1 MRGVEVLNQRL
12 AGGALLS
19 FLSVRHGAL
28 PSDPA
33 DLREALGR
41 EQKIQDVRDL
51 IEKSR
56 QHPRLVA
63 AIPNG
68 GDVVNTGGSAIALS
82 AATAKTVMYV
92 NSGANVDC
100 CLSEFAIGFDGVNA
114 AATPVLV
121 ELTQGTKASNSTPGT
136 GSTSFTPLQV
146 RGWPVKSA
154 ASAAANTCTSEPTV
168 QTSVKQWLLTPN
180 GGLLVMQYPLGKEP
194 SGHNIASTAGLQIAL
209 RVTAPATVNCRGYME
224 WDE

>member
-1 MRGVEVLNQRL
+1 MRGVDVLHQREV
-12 AGGALLS
+12 AGGVMTLLS
-19 FLSVRHGAL
+19 ARPGSL
-28 PSDPA
+28 PADTA

-41 EQKIQDVRDL
+41 EAKIQDVRAL
-51 IEKSR
+51 LEKAR
-56 QHPRLVA
+56 QHPHVVA
-63 AIPNG
+63 SIPNG
-68 GDVVNTGGSAIALS
+68 GYVVNTGGSAIALS

-100 CLSEFAIGFDGVNA
+100 CLSEFAIGFDGVTA
-114 AATPVLV
+114 SAVPALV
-121 ELTQGTKASNSTPGT
+121 ELTQGTKGSNSTPGT

-146 RGWPVKSA
+146 RGWPVKTA
-154 ASAAANTCTSEPTV
+154 ASTAANTCTSEPTV

-194 SGHNIASTAGLQIAL
+194 SGHNISSTAGLQIAL
-209 RVTAPATVNCRGYME
+209 RLTAPASVNCRGYME